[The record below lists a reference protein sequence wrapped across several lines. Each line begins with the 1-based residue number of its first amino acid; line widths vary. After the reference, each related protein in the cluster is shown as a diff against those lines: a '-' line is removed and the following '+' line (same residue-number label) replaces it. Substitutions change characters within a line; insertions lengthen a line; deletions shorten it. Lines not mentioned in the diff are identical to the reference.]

1 MAIASYYTP
10 THVLM
15 GKGAYKEVVNE
26 LKKQGVTKVLIH
38 YGSDR
43 IKKNGLL
50 DEVVS
55 LIEESG
61 IKTFTLGGVVPNP
74 RVSLVRKGVELVKKE
89 NIDFILAIG
98 GGSVIDSCKA
108 IGYGG
113 LYDGDVWDF
122 YSQKATPTA
131 CMKIGCILTMAAA
144 GSEMSD
150 SSVIT
155 NDDGGLK
162 RGCNTDYCR
171 LKFALLDPEYTYS
184 LPSYQTA
191 CAVVDIMMH
200 TMERFFIKG
209 TTLAFTD
216 NMATAL
222 LRTLVKFGPIALK
235 DPTNYEARENI
246 MWASSVSHNGFTGF
260 GNSWRGDWACHQMEH
275 ELSGMFDV
283 AHGAGL
289 SAIWSTWARYVY
301 KENPNRF
308 AFFGHEVFGLEL
320 SGNDDKDAN
329 AAIDKTES
337 FFKSLGMPVRISD
350 FGINLTDDQL
360 EELATKATF
369 YGKRTL
375 GSFMTLDHDRI
386 KDIYTLAR

>member
-1 MAIASYYTP
+1 MALASYYTP
-10 THVLM
+10 THVLL
-15 GKGAYKEVVNE
+15 GKDAYKEVGNE
-26 LKKQGVTKVLIH
+26 LKKVGAKKVLIH

-50 DEVVS
+50 NSVINILENAEIEV
-55 LIEESG
+55 
-61 IKTFTLGGVVPNP
+61 FTLGGVVPNP
-74 RVSLVRKGVELVKKE
+74 RVSLVRKGVEIVKNE
-89 NIDFILAIG
+89 SIDFILAIG
-98 GGSVIDSCKA
+98 GGSVIDSSKA
-108 IGYGG
+108 IGYGS

-122 YSQKATPTA
+122 YSQKASPKA
-131 CMKIGCILTMAAA
+131 CMSIGCILTMAAA

-184 LPSYQTA
+184 LPKYQTA

-209 TTLAFTD
+209 NTLCFTD

-222 LRTLVKFGPIALK
+222 LRTMVKYGPIALK
-235 DPTNYEARENI
+235 EPENYEARANI

-260 GNSWRGDWACHQMEH
+260 GNDARGDWACHQMEH

-301 KENPNRF
+301 KENPKRF

-320 SGNDDKDAN
+320 TGDDEKDAN
-329 AAIDKTES
+329 RAIDTTEA
-337 FFKSLGMPVRISD
+337 FFKSLDMPIRISD

-386 KDIYTLAR
+386 KAIYSLAK